1 MIIRKHEEDNDVR
14 PGMEKSLE
22 EARMTYFWTWF
33 NVLTMGLVDVAQ
45 ENSVHHDEDEMRD
58 AELNMKTLKS
68 AETCLETMRDAAYA
82 FVQEDKSGWSLAR
95 DHRGQLSEIGL
106 FFHCYP
112 HCSVNS
118 LHLHIVDLSETD
130 LTYEECSYKNLSMEL
145 VLKTLKQEIEKLE
158 DEMQLAGRKNAK
170 RSRAATATAEEEAC
184 AARLA
189 ASKARGATEVDTR
202 RAQAAEA
209 ERQARIAMVQAKAA
223 QVLAGTDG
231 STEAATSRAGRAAAP
246 QGAASAKPRLSF
258 SRLLTVPTETAAAA
272 AEASRE
278 VVVRAV
284 AEQLDGGG

>member
-1 MIIRKHEEDNDVR
+1 M
-14 PGMEKSLE
+14 
-22 EARMTYFWTWF
+22 
-33 NVLTMGLVDVAQ
+33 
-45 ENSVHHDEDEMRD
+45 
-58 AELNMKTLKS
+58 
-68 AETCLETMRDAAYA
+68 
-82 FVQEDKSGWSLAR
+82 
-95 DHRGQLSEIGL
+95 
-106 FFHCYP
+106 
-112 HCSVNS
+112 
-118 LHLHIVDLSETD
+118 
-130 LTYEECSYKNLSMEL
+130 
-145 VLKTLKQEIEKLE
+145 
-158 DEMQLAGRKNAK
+158 
-170 RSRAATATAEEEAC
+170 
-184 AARLA
+184 
-189 ASKARGATEVDTR
+189 DTR